1 LSRFELR
8 PSVPLAAAVVL
19 AHGAAGAASW
29 LVLGGAMGLALAG
42 AFVAL
47 GIAVAWRRALL
58 RSPQSVRS
66 IEAGERGEVVL
77 ELARGERLSAAV
89 AERRYV
95 SRWMVTL
102 PVRRPARQTILVTRG
117 MLGEA
122 AFRRLRLWA
131 LWGKVPG
138 ALRPR

>member
-1 LSRFELR
+1 
-8 PSVPLAAAVVL
+8 
-19 AHGAAGAASW
+19 
-29 LVLGGAMGLALAG
+29 MGLALAG

>member
-8 PSVPLAAAVVL
+8 PSVPLAAAILFAHAAAGVSAWL
-19 AHGAAGAASW
+19 ALGGPAGIALGAALLGLGAAAARS
-29 LVLGGAMGLALAG
+29 
-42 AFVAL
+42 
-47 GIAVAWRRALL
+47 RALL
-58 RSPQSVRS
+58 RSSRSVRC
-66 IEAGERGEVVL
+66 IEAGDQGEVVL

-89 AERRYV
+89 APRRHV

-102 PVRRPARQTILVTRG
+102 PVTRPARQTILVTRG

-131 LWGKVPG
+131 LWGRVPG
-138 ALRPR
+138 H